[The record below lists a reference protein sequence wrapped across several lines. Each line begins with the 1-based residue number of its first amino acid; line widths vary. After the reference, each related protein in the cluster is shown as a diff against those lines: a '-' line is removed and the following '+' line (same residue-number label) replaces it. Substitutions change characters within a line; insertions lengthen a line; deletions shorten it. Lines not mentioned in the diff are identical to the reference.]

1 MISFKQNTS
10 IVLIDIRSVNSTSL
24 AGLITSFTW
33 RMIKLYFLLTL
44 LAQLPLAAF
53 YLKELIHSP
62 SAQINTPFIMRGN
75 GYLLN
80 YFATTKKNYT
90 CNRVFFYDTVESTQD
105 IAVFLSETNLELDK
119 TLIIAT
125 EQRGG
130 KGRNGKKWLS
140 PQGGIWLSL
149 IMRPKITLN
158 KSFFMSFV
166 ASLSVCEAIRVETG
180 LESKVKWPNDIVI
193 QSKKVSGILISI
205 GAEGMTLKYLIVG
218 IGINANLDDTSLKFI
233 GKSVGDTYQVG
244 SLKNEMLGKD
254 IDCGKLVAR
263 ILQKLDY
270 YYDELEHRESFIL
283 SEWKK
288 RCETINKHVL
298 IINKDN
304 TWYEAY
310 VSDIDFDGSLVVIT
324 ANGRQIRVT
333 DNQVTI
339 RMMS

>member
-1 MISFKQNTS
+1 
-10 IVLIDIRSVNSTSL
+10 
-24 AGLITSFTW
+24 
-33 RMIKLYFLLTL
+33 
-44 LAQLPLAAF
+44 
-53 YLKELIHSP
+53 
-62 SAQINTPFIMRGN
+62 MRGN
-75 GYLLN
+75 GYLLK
-80 YFATTKKNYT
+80 YFATIKKNST
-90 CNRVFFYDTVESTQD
+90 CKRVFFYNTVKSTQD
-105 IAVFLSETNLELDK
+105 IAISLSETNPELDK
-119 TLIIAT
+119 TLIIAI

-130 KGRNGKKWLS
+130 KGRNGKRWLS

-149 IMRPKITLN
+149 IMRPNITLN

-180 LESKVKWPNDIVI
+180 LDSKVKWPNDIVI
-193 QSKKVSGILISI
+193 RSKKVSGILISI
-205 GAEGMTLKYLIVG
+205 GAERMTLKYLIVG

-233 GKSVGDTYQVG
+233 GRRVGDTYEVG
-244 SLKNEMLGKD
+244 SLKNEMLGND

-270 YYDELEHRESFIL
+270 YYDQLEHSESFIL

-310 VSDIDFDGSLVVIT
+310 VSDVDIDGSLVVIT
-324 ANGRQIRVT
+324 AIGRQIRVT

-339 RMMS
+339 RIIPS